1 MRTVSTL
8 LALLALASGAGAGVA
23 AEEPPRSGGITKLE
37 DASPVMYGRSAKT
50 RATVE
55 AIDLQ
60 AREVSLK
67 VPKGHVMTLRVEG
80 RVRNLA
86 EVRKGDEVN
95 VRYNQSVA
103 MELRKLLEGETPA
116 PQFETVAATPA
127 PPSAADPGRSMVFA
141 EVEAVSAREKT
152 VYLRDADGRIRDV
165 YVRDPRVLA
174 SVAAGDQVVAT
185 VTEAAVVSLEI
196 QDPKKK
202 RK

>member
-8 LALLALASGAGAGVA
+8 LALVAAVFWAGATIA
-23 AEEPPRSGGITKLE
+23 ADEPPRSGGITKLE

-67 VPKGHVMTLRVEG
+67 VPRGHVMTLRVEN
-80 RVRNLA
+80 RVRNLGDI
-86 EVRKGDEVN
+86 RRGDEVN

-103 MELRKLLEGETPA
+103 LELRKLLEYEVVPAAEFEQDAGGRETAAGENGST
-116 PQFETVAATPA
+116 
-127 PPSAADPGRSMVFA
+127 VFA
-141 EVEAVSAREKT
+141 EVEAVSPREKT
-152 VYLRDADGRIRDV
+152 VFLKDSDGRIRDV
-165 YVRDPRVLA
+165 YVRDPKVLE
-174 SVAAGDQVVAT
+174 SVAAGDQVIAT
-185 VTEAAVVSLEI
+185 LTQAAVVSLEV

-202 RK
+202 KK

>member
-8 LALLALASGAGAGVA
+8 LALAASVFCAGVTIA
-23 AEEPPRSGGITKLE
+23 ADERPRTGGITKLE

-60 AREVSLK
+60 AREISLK
-67 VPKGHVMTLRVEG
+67 VPKGHVMTLRVEN

-86 EVRKGDEVN
+86 AIRKGDEVN

-103 MELRKLLEGETPA
+103 MELRKLTEGEMPA
-116 PQFETVAATPA
+116 PQFENAALT
-127 PPSAADPGRSMVFA
+127 SAAAPDAQPSVVLA
-141 EVEAVSAREKT
+141 EVEAVSPREKT
-152 VYLRDADGRIRDV
+152 VFLKDADGRIRDV
-165 YVRDPRVLA
+165 YVRDPKVLA
-174 SVAAGDQVVAT
+174 SVTAGDQVIAT
-185 VTEAAVVSLEI
+185 LTPAAVVSLEV

-202 RK
+202 KK

>member
-1 MRTVSTL
+1 MKIFSML
-8 LALLALASGAGAGVA
+8 PALASFALCAGAAIA
-23 AEEPPRSGGITKLE
+23 AEEQPRTGGITKLE
-37 DASPVMYGRSAKT
+37 DASPVMYGRSVKT

-67 VPKGHVMTLRVEG
+67 ASRGHLMTLRVEN

-86 EVRKGDEVN
+86 EIRKGDEVN

-103 MELRKLLEGETPA
+103 LELRKRLEYEVVPTAEFEHGAGER
-116 PQFETVAATPA
+116 ETAA
-127 PPSAADPGRSMVFA
+127 GEGGNLVFA
-141 EVEAVSAREKT
+141 EVDAVSPREKT
-152 VYLRDADGRIRDV
+152 VFLKDADGRIRDV

-174 SVAAGDQVVAT
+174 SVAAGDQVIAT
-185 VTEAAVVSLEI
+185 VTEAAVVSLEV

-202 RK
+202 KK

>member
-8 LALLALASGAGAGVA
+8 LALAALGFGADAGFT
-23 AEEPPRSGGITKLE
+23 AEEPPRPGGITRLE
-37 DASPVMYGRSAKT
+37 DPGPVMYGRSAKT

-67 VPKGHVMTLRVEG
+67 VPKGHVMTLRVEN

-86 EVRKGDEVN
+86 EIRQGDEVN

-103 MELRKLLEGETPA
+103 VELRKLLEGEAPA
-116 PQFETVAATPA
+116 PQFENVAAA
-127 PPSAADPGRSMVFA
+127 PAADPGRSMVFA
-141 EVEAVSAREKT
+141 EVEAVSPREKT
-152 VYLRDADGRIRDV
+152 VYLRDSDGRIRDV

-185 VTEAAVVSLEI
+185 VTPAAIVSLEV
-196 QDPKKK
+196 QDPKK
-202 RK
+202 RKK

>member
-1 MRTVSTL
+1 MRIVSTL
-8 LALLALASGAGAGVA
+8 LALAALASGAGAGVA
-23 AEEPPRSGGITKLE
+23 AEEPPRSGGITRLE
-37 DASPVMYGRSAKT
+37 DPSPVMYGRSAKT

-67 VPKGHVMTLRVEG
+67 VPRGHVTTLRVEN

-86 EVRKGDEVN
+86 EVREGDEVI

-103 MELRKLLEGETPA
+103 VELRKLLEGEAPA
-116 PQFETVAATPA
+116 PQFETVATMPA
-127 PPSAADPGRSMVFA
+127 PVADPGRSMVFA
-141 EVEAVSAREKT
+141 EVETVSPREKT
-152 VYLRDADGRIRDV
+152 VYLRDSDGRIRDV

-202 RK
+202 KK